1 MAGTNETSV
10 TTQPVSPEFKGKET
24 LYLFDIPQADGTS
37 KMFRLFNQTSGSRSI
52 EAGEIELKTKDK
64 SGSDY
69 GDVKQSVS
77 IEGVCT
83 EGDEALDYIE
93 EAITNKKLVKIH
105 EVTLRSAK
113 AGEYKSKSGTFMLN
127 SVELSHENEEF
138 SKYSIEA
145 KLNGGLSVGKITTLP
160 PGAPDGSVAKS

>member
-1 MAGTNETSV
+1 MAGTAA
-10 TTQPVSPEFKGKET
+10 SPEFKGKET
-24 LYLFDIPQADGTS
+24 LYLIDIPQPDGKS
-37 KMFRLFNQTSGSRSI
+37 KTVRLFNQTSGSRSI

-69 GDVKQSVS
+69 GDVTQSVS
-77 IEGVCT
+77 IEGVST

-105 EVTLRSAK
+105 EVSLRSASSSSFK
-113 AGEYKSKSGTFMLN
+113 AKSGTFMLSN
-127 SVELSHENEEF
+127 VELSHENEEF

-145 KLNGGLSVGKITTLP
+145 KLNGTLSVGTISTLP
-160 PGAPDGSVAKS
+160 PGASDGEVNVQNTLSAKQ

>member
-1 MAGTNETSV
+1 M
-10 TTQPVSPEFKGKET
+10 PSPEFKGKET
-24 LYLFDIPQADGTS
+24 LYLIDIPQTEGAS
-37 KMFRLFNQTSGSRSI
+37 KTVRLFNQTSGSRSI

-69 GDVKQSVS
+69 GDVTQAVS
-77 IEGVCT
+77 IEGVST

-105 EVTLRSAK
+105 EVSLRSATTTSFK
-113 AGEYKSKSGTFMLN
+113 AKSGTFMLS

-145 KLNGGLSVGKITTLP
+145 KLNGALSVGTVATVP
-160 PGAPDGSVAKS
+160 PGAPNGDIADKPSA

>member
-1 MAGTNETSV
+1 MAETTV
-10 TTQPVSPEFKGKET
+10 TTQAASPEFKGKET
-24 LYLFDIPQADGTS
+24 LYLIDIPQAEGPS
-37 KMFRLFNQTSGSRSI
+37 KTVRLFNQTSGSRSI

-69 GDVKQSVS
+69 GDVTQSVS
-77 IEGVCT
+77 IEGVST
-83 EGDEALDYIE
+83 DGDEALDYIE

-105 EVTLRSAK
+105 EVSLRSK
-113 AGEYKSKSGTFMLN
+113 TAGEYKSKSGTFMLS

-145 KLNGGLSVGKITTLP
+145 KLNGGLSVGKVTTIP
-160 PGAPDGSVAKS
+160 PGAPDGSVVQP

>member
-1 MAGTNETSV
+1 MAGTTETTV
-10 TTQPVSPEFKGKET
+10 TTQAVSPEFKGKET
-24 LYLFDIPQADGTS
+24 LYLIDIPQVTGTS
-37 KMFRLFNQTSGSRSI
+37 KTVRLFNQTSGSRSI

-69 GDVKQSVS
+69 GDVTQSVS
-77 IEGVCT
+77 IEGVST

-105 EVTLRSAK
+105 EVSLRSAK
-113 AGEYKSKSGTFMLN
+113 AGEYKSKSGAFMLS

-145 KLNGGLSVGKITTLP
+145 KLNGGLSVGKITTIP
-160 PGAPDGSVAKS
+160 SGAPDGSVVQP